1 MRVPEATLMP
11 MFMRLSLL
19 TLAVFAPLAW
29 AAAPVTRLETVE
41 PRAFGYSLGDVI
53 ERRVVVEAQAPYTLT
68 AKSLPRPGRIGA
80 WLELRAPEVK
90 AMHDGGANRYQ
101 IVLVYQLVNSPNE
114 VRTLALP
121 EADLEFTGGERPVR
135 ETIPE
140 FLFTAGPLT
149 PEQIVA
155 RGPLDEMQPDV
166 TPPPVPTDAIQ
177 KRLAGYAA
185 AAAVILLFLA
195 YALWGIPFLDRTRGP
210 FARAVGEVKRLAR
223 ARDDA
228 ATRKAI
234 RRIHRAF
241 DETAGRAVFASE
253 VSSFLAR
260 HPRYASLGPEI
271 ARFYEL
277 SRQEF
282 FAGGTQ
288 ERGVLPWLAE
298 FCREC
303 RNRER
308 GSR

>member
-1 MRVPEATLMP
+1 MP
-11 MFMRLSLL
+11 MFMRLSIF
-19 TLAVFAPLAW
+19 TLALFAPLAW
-29 AAAPVTRLETVE
+29 AAVPVTRLESVE
-41 PRAFGYSLGDVI
+41 PRAFGYTLGDVI
-53 ERRVVVEAQAPYTLT
+53 ERRVIVEVQSPYALAP
-68 AKSLPRPGRIGA
+68 KSLPRPGRIGA
-80 WLELRAPEVK
+80 WLELRVPDVK
-90 AMHDGGANRYQ
+90 AIRSDGGNRYE
-101 IVLVYQLVNSPNE
+101 IALVYQLVNSPNE

-121 EADLEFTGGERPVR
+121 QADLEFSGGARPIR

-166 TPPPVPTDAIQ
+166 APPPVPTDAIR

-185 AAAVILLFLA
+185 AAAVVLLILA
-195 YALWGIPFLDRTRGP
+195 YAMWGIPFLERTRGP
-210 FARAVGEVKRLAR
+210 FARAIGEVKRLAR
-223 ARDDA
+223 ARDEA

-253 VSSFLAR
+253 VPSFLAR

-271 ARFYEL
+271 ARFFEL

-282 FAGGTQ
+282 FAGGAR
-288 ERGVLPWLAE
+288 ESGALPWLAG